1 MISEPLARLGASVT
15 GIDAL
20 EKNCITAKLHA
31 DDNNLKINYFQS
43 TVEELNINNKFDVIL
58 NLEVIEHVKNQN
70 EFIKKSCDLV
80 NANGLM
86 FIATINKT
94 LFSLVFA
101 KFMAEYVL
109 GFLPKGTHDWNKFL
123 TPEDVYAMLLQN
135 QFDVMDSIGINYNPI
150 RDSWNQSKNMNAN
163 FLVAGKKV

>member
-1 MISEPLARLGASVT
+1 
-15 GIDAL
+15 
-20 EKNCITAKLHA
+20 
-31 DDNNLKINYFQS
+31 
-43 TVEELNINNKFDVIL
+43 
-58 NLEVIEHVKNQN
+58 
-70 EFIKKSCDLV
+70 
-80 NANGLM
+80 M

-94 LFSLVFA
+94 IFSLVFA

-150 RDSWNQSKNMNAN
+150 KDSWNQSKNMNAN